1 MIFFVAVYMMHYTI
15 PLNDD
20 GEIADYWVTAN
31 TMFTSII
38 FLVNYRVLITTKY
51 HTWVNWVIIIVTS
64 YGLYILYFCVS
75 SYFSF
80 SLSRNVMKV
89 IFKYPH
95 FYLVV
100 FLSMHVAFIYDVAM
114 NFIYTNLLTNP
125 INLLRRYVNRK
136 DLYSNKECEDLIRK
150 EIIAFDVRMREQF
163 KVTRRDEEYM
173 RKH

>member
-1 MIFFVAVYMMHYTI
+1 
-15 PLNDD
+15 
-20 GEIADYWVTAN
+20 
-31 TMFTSII
+31 
-38 FLVNYRVLITTKY
+38 
-51 HTWVNWVIIIVTS
+51 
-64 YGLYILYFCVS
+64 
-75 SYFSF
+75 
-80 SLSRNVMKV
+80 
-89 IFKYPH
+89 
-95 FYLVV
+95 
-100 FLSMHVAFIYDVAM
+100 MHVAFIYDVAM